1 MLVAFMLFGVAALAY
16 AEDIT
21 TTDGITY
28 TNAEVHR
35 VEPDGITV
43 MHSGGV
49 AKIQPAKLPD
59 DVRETGETG
68 DVLCNYLLIRMLH
81 AYSHHSRSPALWPM
95 ATPGEEEGRI

>member
-1 MLVAFMLFGVAALAY
+1 MCRMLVAFMLFGVAALAY

-68 DVLCNYLLIRMLH
+68 DVLCNYLCRFRVSCGYPLDVVVH
-81 AYSHHSRSPALWPM
+81 DVA
-95 ATPGEEEGRI
+95 GVG